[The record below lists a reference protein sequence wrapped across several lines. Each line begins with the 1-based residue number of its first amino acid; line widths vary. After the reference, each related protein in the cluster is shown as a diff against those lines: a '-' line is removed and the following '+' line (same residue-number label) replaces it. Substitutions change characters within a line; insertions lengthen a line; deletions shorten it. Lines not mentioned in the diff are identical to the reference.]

1 MISQDL
7 IHIGGKLHPW
17 FALRVRSKHEQ
28 VASLHLRR
36 RGYEEFSPAYKVE
49 RQWSD
54 RKKMTDQSFF
64 PGYVFC
70 RLDADDRLP
79 VLTVPGVVGIVG
91 FGDGPTSIP
100 EEEVERV
107 RTMLGS

>member
-1 MISQDL
+1 MISTDVME
-7 IHIGGKLHPW
+7 IRDGFHPW

-28 VASLHLRR
+28 VASLHLRK
-36 RGYEEFSPAYKVE
+36 RGYEEFSPTYKVE

-54 RKKMTDQSFF
+54 RKKMTEQSFF

-100 EEEVERV
+100 EQEVERV
-107 RTMLGS
+107 RAM